1 MDIKQK
7 PKVPVTDADKA
18 KHYFKYYEREPA
30 FMAPQKMGKV
40 FGPPMNPCDAVPFAE
55 RASILE
61 EGFSKN
67 EIGYCVMPDG
77 TGYIADETF
86 IPGGTAEMVDWFF
99 AWRGLDPLRYI
110 IVNPNEN
117 LSAMSMQT
125 CYARDEDRT
134 LQEKYWDTT
143 QVIMKAGPMGPSTD
157 YLNFKCPSSVGFDM
171 SKIGPDQK
179 TKTLVCGRNYA
190 KGYPPMAAP
199 DYFVCHQVTEGVGG
213 INVFTR
219 IWYGWSVRYGLDHK
233 ALPDGF
239 RMQPHVPMT
248 LMIGNAVEWGN
259 IAAILPLLYHE
270 EKDNF

>member
-7 PKVPVTDADKA
+7 PKVPVTDADKE
-18 KHYFKYYEREPA
+18 KRYFKYYDRYTA
-30 FMAPQKMGKV
+30 FIAPQKMGKV
-40 FGPPMNPCDAVPFAE
+40 FGPPMSPADAVPFAE
-55 RASILE
+55 RASILK
-61 EGFSKN
+61 EGFDKN

-86 IPGGTAEMVDWFF
+86 IAGGTPEMVDWFF
-99 AWRGLDPLRYI
+99 AWRGLDPLRYVI
-110 IVNPNEN
+110 FNPEQNV
-117 LSAMSMQT
+117 SSMSMQT
-125 CYARDEDRT
+125 CYAKDEDRT

-143 QVIMKAGPMGPSTD
+143 QVVMHAGPMGPSTD

-171 SKIGPDQK
+171 DLIGPDK
-179 TKTLVCGRNYA
+179 ETKTLICGRNYA

-199 DYFVCHQVTEGVGG
+199 DYFVCHQVKEAPGGVS
-213 INVFTR
+213 VFTR

-239 RMQPHVPMT
+239 WMQPHVPMT
-248 LMIGNAVEWGN
+248 LMIGNAVEWAN
-259 IAAILPLLYHE
+259 VAAILPLVYAE